1 MRPVAIAVITAAAL
15 VTFLSLSPPA
25 THATMYNGTAT
36 VNEAQTST
44 TTCPSNP
51 LPAGSGGTGGMTY
64 DSVTNMLTWNIS
76 FSNLSSAPFAA
87 HFHGPAAPG
96 ANASIQVTI
105 GDLTSPS
112 TGSAMITEGQEADLL
127 AGLYYINYHT
137 TACPDGEVRGQ
148 VSMTAAS
155 VGGIAELPD
164 VSDDTAQTANTSG
177 HDTALIAG
185 AAGLSAAIIALTGAA
200 WYARRRRVS

>member
-1 MRPVAIAVITAAAL
+1 MRPAIAAITAVAL

-36 VNEAQTST
+36 LNEAQALN
-44 TTCPSNP
+44 TCNP
-51 LPAGSGGTGGMTY
+51 NPAPAGGGGSGGMTY
-64 DSVTNMLTWNIS
+64 DSVTNMLTWSIS

-87 HFHGPAAPG
+87 HFHGPAMAG
-96 ANASIQVTI
+96 AGAGIQVTI
-105 GDLTSPS
+105 TDLITPS
-112 TGSAMITEGQEADLL
+112 TGSAMITDAQEADLL

-137 TACPDGEVRGQ
+137 TACPDGEIRGQ

-164 VSDDTAQTANTSG
+164 VAGGAAQTANTSG

-185 AAGLSAAIIALTGAA
+185 GASLAAVVVALTGAA